1 MLFVVVS
8 RHHVSHVHFI
18 DLFSVVGRHVLCCCV
33 SASCYPC
40 TCYRSFFLGRK
51 TCYLL
56 MCLSICF
63 RQHKLTRFNDVSFH
77 RNMKLTRY
85 LHPAM
90 LSDVIGCV
98 IKALCKYIRIAQH
111 SFYWA
116 PGFTPDISMVR
127 VARSLVLCVVFC
139 RSLFLLLA
147 IVMSLLLWCTDSDY
161 PFGIFKL
168 FLMM

>member
-1 MLFVVVS
+1 MFFVVVS
-8 RHHVSHVHFI
+8 RHPVTHVHVI
-18 DLFSVVGRHVLCCCV
+18 DFSSSEGRHVLCCCV
-33 SASCYPC
+33 STSCYPC
-40 TCYRSFFLGRK
+40 TCYRSFFLRRK

-111 SFYWA
+111 SFFLA
-116 PGFTPDISMVR
+116 SGFTPDINMVR

-139 RSLFLLLA
+139 RSLFLPLA
-147 IVMSLLLWCTDSDY
+147 IVMSVLL
-161 PFGIFKL
+161 
-168 FLMM
+168 